1 MHINAGILLSGML
14 VMASAAASPTA
25 TSTEIG
31 NFQPVTVGTRTAH
44 SESSRQGTQHSRL
57 IKHLQPVTNGQ
68 TSHDND
74 ESVKAEN
81 RH

>member
-25 TSTEIG
+25 KIG
-31 NFQPVTVGTRTAH
+31 NFQPVTVGIRTAH
-44 SESSRQGTQHSRL
+44 SESSRQGTQHLRL
-57 IKHLQPVTNGQ
+57 IKHLQPVTNRQ

>member
-14 VMASAAASPTA
+14 VMASVAAAQMT

-31 NFQPVTVGTRTAH
+31 NFQPLTVGSRTVN

-68 TSHDND
+68 TSNDNG
-74 ESVKAEN
+74 ETERAEN
-81 RH
+81 SH

>member
-25 TSTEIG
+25 EIG

-44 SESSRQGTQHSRL
+44 SESSRQGAQHSRL
-57 IKHLQPVTNGQ
+57 IKHLQPVANGQ
-68 TSHDND
+68 TSNDNGKT
-74 ESVKAEN
+74 EKAEK